1 MTRLALAVVVF
12 CSFGAAARPHL
23 LVVAEPTPPP
33 PPPAIADDAPV
44 VDAPEPAPAPASAP
58 MIRLKDSEPSYLA
71 PGLLTGAGTFA
82 TVLGVGMLVWGIT
95 ELSSTTAGLGPVL
108 GVALGS
114 VFLLTGV
121 VLGAIGVFGLIL
133 TLAEKREYR
142 LRRLAEPDRAPL
154 TAGLPAP
161 VVVARF

>member
-1 MTRLALAVVVF
+1 MTRLALTVVVL

-23 LVVAEPTPPP
+23 LAAAELTSPPP
-33 PPPAIADDAPV
+33 PPPIAAAAPV
-44 VDAPEPAPAPASAP
+44 VEAPVPAPAAAP
-58 MIRLKDSEPSYLA
+58 VVRLKDSEPSYLA

-133 TLAEKREYR
+133 TLAEKRE
-142 LRRLAEPDRAPL
+142 
-154 TAGLPAP
+154 
-161 VVVARF
+161 